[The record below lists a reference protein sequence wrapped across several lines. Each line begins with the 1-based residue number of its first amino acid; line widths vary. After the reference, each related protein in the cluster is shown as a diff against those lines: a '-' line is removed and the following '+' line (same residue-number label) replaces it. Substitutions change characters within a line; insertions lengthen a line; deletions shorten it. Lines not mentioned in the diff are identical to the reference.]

1 MADKECRV
9 PLTES
14 EWEMLAE
21 LAAQRTAERGQAV
34 TVEEIVHTALR
45 EYVYRIERERRAGG

>member
-1 MADKECRV
+1 MADRECRV

-14 EWEMLAE
+14 EWELLSE
-21 LAAQRTAERGQAV
+21 LAAQRTSERGQRV

-45 EYVYRIERERRAGG
+45 EYVYRIQRERKAGG